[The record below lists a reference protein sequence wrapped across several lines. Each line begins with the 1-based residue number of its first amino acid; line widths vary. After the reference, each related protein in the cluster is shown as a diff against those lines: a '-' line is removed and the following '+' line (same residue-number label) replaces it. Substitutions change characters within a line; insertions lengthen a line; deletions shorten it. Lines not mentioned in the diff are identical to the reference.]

1 MNSVANKDKT
11 PWYIGGL
18 HFDCQ
23 QCGGCC
29 SGPDEGYIWITSPEI
44 KLVADFLKVEPE
56 QLQQRYLNRVGLR
69 TTIIE
74 QPVTKDCIF
83 LQRINGQ
90 KRCAIYHVRPNQCR
104 TWPFWPDNLANA
116 DCWNEATQ
124 KCGGI
129 NRGRFFSFDEI
140 EKIKKSGKWWVKTGK
155 TVS

>member
-1 MNSVANKDKT
+1 MSENKKT

-18 HFDCQ
+18 HFECQ

-29 SGPDEGYIWITSPEI
+29 SGPGEGFIWITSPEI
-44 KLVADFLKVEPE
+44 KLVADFLKIDPE
-56 QLQQRYLNRVGLR
+56 QLRKRYLKRVGLR

-83 LQRINGQ
+83 LQKIAGE
-90 KRCAIYHVRPNQCR
+90 KRCVIYPVRPNQCR
-104 TWPFWPDNLANA
+104 TWPFWPDNLASP
-116 DCWNEATQ
+116 DCWNQTAQ

-129 NRGRFFSFDEI
+129 NRGRFFSFEEI
-140 EKIKKSGKWWVKTGK
+140 EQIKKSKKWWEKTGK